1 MEREREGNGGYFIG
15 GELSLVIR
23 TESGMERE
31 REKVTGGISLV
42 ES

>member
-1 MEREREGNGGYFIG
+1 MLGYGRRGVFHWWRVESSYSYREWDG
-15 GELSLVIR
+15 
-23 TESGMERE
+23 E